1 MVWLAGAW
9 RKDLPTATEPKIR
22 PDDCIVVLGHLCR
35 VGSVSG

>member
-22 PDDCIVVLGHLCR
+22 PGDCIVVLGHLYG
-35 VGSVSG
+35 VGGVSG